1 MRTVQLTALA
11 FILGGCAGV
20 RIGGTF
26 PGVSE
31 TSSEVGYAGLGSYLE
46 DRTGGVIRRNV
57 ADTTFMATHARFSW
71 DPFDKRRLLTPL
83 HVEPDSIQN
92 LFTLDERRFASGAAD
107 FLSAAYASYRTL
119 PFDVT
124 KQSHVRPYRSP
135 AAWGSLLYPPVRSLR
150 EPIEFYSRDFSH
162 RDTAGISG
170 SAYFDPEFQISL
182 DRETGTE
189 LTSGN
194 SLRALFNGE
203 ESFPE
208 KIRLVSQ
215 ARRFLYVA
223 VMTIVADET
232 GRDLIRV
239 LIDRKRA
246 GVDVRLII
254 DDFYTFSVSN
264 YAVGVLEEAGIP
276 VARVADKRLD
286 QADRMFHDKFW
297 IRDGEEAIIGGMNVL
312 DYENESNGFNFM
324 NRDTDLLV
332 KGPAVTGLLERY
344 VQLWTRYDRSETSIT
359 AVDSICR
366 SNRAAERRTG
376 LRGEEHYAEWLRDP
390 ARRMQGICRTAV
402 QGDGA
407 EPQRIASHLIR
418 YLEAS
423 RASCFITSPEVEID
437 LGGPAE
443 SPISVLSRTLIG
455 KLTVPGYR
463 GVYITNGT
471 DGALGEST
479 AFLRSRVKDAQLMG
493 APLWEEIIT
502 PLIDQSGRDVCRRVR
517 FELAPLVDAGLHG
530 YLYMNYMHA
539 KEFYFDRLLVGI
551 GSWNFDSFSAENNH
565 ECMIFCLDESLC
577 RQIERRLVLDM
588 VNSVPVIPRRE
599 FVVIEPR

>member
-1 MRTVQLTALA
+1 MRTVSLLALA
-11 FILGGCAGV
+11 CMICGCAGI
-20 RIGGTF
+20 RAGGTF
-26 PGVSE
+26 SGPSE
-31 TSSEVGYAGLGSYLE
+31 SSAEVGYPQLADYLE
-46 DRTGGVIRRNV
+46 QRTGGLIRRHA
-57 ADTTFMATHARFSW
+57 ADSSFMAMHVRFSW
-71 DPFDKRRLLTPL
+71 DPFDKKRLLTPL
-83 HVEPDSIQN
+83 SVEPDSIQN
-92 LFTLDERRFASGAAD
+92 LFVLDEARFAAGSPD
-107 FLSAAYASYRTL
+107 FLSAAYSAYRAL
-119 PFDVT
+119 PFDPG
-124 KQSHVRPYRSP
+124 KQGHVRPYRCP
-135 AAWGSLLYPPVRSLR
+135 AAWGSLIYPPLRSLARPNGFYVR
-150 EPIEFYSRDFSH
+150 EFTP
-162 RDTAGISG
+162 RDTSGISG
-170 SAYFDPEFQISL
+170 SAYFDPEFQKGL

-189 LTSGN
+189 LTGGN
-194 SLRALFNGE
+194 TLRALFNGA

-208 KIRLVSQ
+208 KIRLASE

-239 LIDRKRA
+239 LVDRKRA

-264 YAVGVLEEAGIP
+264 FAVGVLEEAGIP
-276 VARVADKRLD
+276 VARVADKRLN

-344 VQLWTRYDRSETSIT
+344 VQLWTRYDKSGISVT
-359 AVDSICR
+359 AADSVCR
-366 SNRAAERRTG
+366 SNREAEHRAG

-407 EPQRIASHLIR
+407 EPQRIATHLIR

-423 RASCFITSPEVEID
+423 RSSCFITSPEVEVD
-437 LGGPAE
+437 LGGPAD
-443 SPISVLSRTLIG
+443 SPIAVLSRTLIG

-463 GVYITNGT
+463 GAYITNGT

-479 AFLRSRVKDAQLMG
+479 AFLRGRVKDAQLMG

-502 PLIDQSGRDVCRRVR
+502 PLIDQSGRDVSRRVR
-517 FELAPLVDAGLHG
+517 FELAPLVDAGLRG
-530 YLYMNYMHA
+530 YQYMNYMHA

-551 GSWNFDSFSAENNH
+551 GSWNFDSYSAENNH
-565 ECMIFCLDESLC
+565 ECMIFSLDESLC
-577 RQIERRLVLDM
+577 RQIERRLVMDM
-588 VNSVPVIPRRE
+588 VNAVPVIPSQELRL
-599 FVVIEPR
+599 VEP